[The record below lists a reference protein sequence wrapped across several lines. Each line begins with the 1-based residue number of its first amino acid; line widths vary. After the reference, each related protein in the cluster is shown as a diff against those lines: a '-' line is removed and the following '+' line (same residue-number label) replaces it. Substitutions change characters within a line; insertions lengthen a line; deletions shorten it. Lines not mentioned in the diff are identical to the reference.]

1 LNVVKL
7 LKGDALMNQNQEELL
22 LLRAIKKL
30 RDQLKIE
37 DSAELIK
44 NYITLTDCLIHLR
57 LNVIDERK

>member
-1 LNVVKL
+1 
-7 LKGDALMNQNQEELL
+7 MNQNQEELL